1 MNDSQSFECNTPDV
15 VYEHFGDEVILLN
28 LQSGRYYSLDPIG
41 MLYWEYLSQGVPPRD
56 VTAHIGG
63 VYGNRTSLS
72 QVEADLEALVSEFQS
87 EQLVRASTTSRSL
100 ADVPQPKTT
109 LPDEYARPTLSKFD
123 DVAEMLLLDP
133 VHDVS
138 EAGWPNQ
145 APAEQKEG

>member
-1 MNDSQSFECNTPDV
+1 MVF
-15 VYEHFGDEVILLN
+15 EHFGDEVILLN

-56 VTAHIGG
+56 ITTHIGG
-63 VYGNRTSLS
+63 IYGNRIDISR
-72 QVEADLEALVSEFQS
+72 VDADLEALVSEFQS
-87 EQLVRASTTSRSL
+87 ENLVRTSATSRSL
-100 ADVPQPKTT
+100 ADVPQPKTA
-109 LPDEYARPTLSKFD
+109 LPDEYARPVLSKFD

-133 VHDVS
+133 VHDVT